1 MSQLLQAKLSVCL
14 IGLKA
19 CSVEF
24 CFHFVSN
31 QFDFVNQNMD
41 HQRLTDTLNQL
52 LAQAPRPSTPRPSAF
67 RPNFR
72 PQGPQ
77 GPPRLAPPAYG
88 PNLPQSSPS
97 PQYLNGVR
105 LGPHLLKRDPQPE
118 QPVLPIFSEKKIP
131 YHELLLQPVRPLDKQ
146 PPPPQ
151 EVPQHFTLPLDGV
164 PKRRVK
170 RKPSQI
176 PREPITINPD
186 QPEPAPKRPDVA
198 PKINRPP
205 MQPPKNNIMQPIGHN
220 GDKVFRIVEDKH
232 KSHLHQSMDM
242 MRTVSSKIFVKL
254 TWVTN
259 LLF

>member
-1 MSQLLQAKLSVCL
+1 
-14 IGLKA
+14 
-19 CSVEF
+19 
-24 CFHFVSN
+24 
-31 QFDFVNQNMD
+31 MD
-41 HQRLTDTLNQL
+41 HERLTSRLNQI
-52 LAQAPRPSTPRPSAF
+52 LAQQAPRPSTPRPSAF
-67 RPNFR
+67 RP
-72 PQGPQ
+72 PGLV
-77 GPPRLAPPAYG
+77 PPFG
-88 PNLPQSSPS
+88 PNAPQS

-131 YHELLLQPVRPLDKQ
+131 YHELLLQPVRPLDKHKI

-176 PREPITINPD
+176 PREPPTINPD
-186 QPEPAPKRPDVA
+186 QPKPN
-198 PKINRPP
+198 IPP

-259 LLF
+259 LVFWQFFRDFFENKHFDDLPC

>member
-1 MSQLLQAKLSVCL
+1 
-14 IGLKA
+14 
-19 CSVEF
+19 
-24 CFHFVSN
+24 
-31 QFDFVNQNMD
+31 MD
-41 HQRLTDTLNQL
+41 HERLTSRLNQI
-52 LAQAPRPSTPRPSAF
+52 LAQQAPRPSTPRPSAF
-67 RPNFR
+67 RP
-72 PQGPQ
+72 PGPQ
-77 GPPRLAPPAYG
+77 LVPPYG
-88 PNLPQSSPS
+88 PNAPQS

-131 YHELLLQPVRPLDKQ
+131 YHELLLQPVRSLDK
-146 PPPPQ
+146 PPLPQ

-176 PREPITINPD
+176 PREPPTINPD
-186 QPEPAPKRPDVA
+186 QPKLPN
-198 PKINRPP
+198 IPP

-242 MRTVSSKIFVKL
+242 MRTVSSKNFVELRLRIFCFDNFFGIFLK
-254 TWVTN
+254 TN
-259 LLF
+259 ILMTCHANTDCTQFWGTR

>member
-1 MSQLLQAKLSVCL
+1 
-14 IGLKA
+14 
-19 CSVEF
+19 
-24 CFHFVSN
+24 
-31 QFDFVNQNMD
+31 MD
-41 HQRLTDTLNQL
+41 HERLTSRLNQI
-52 LAQAPRPSTPRPSAF
+52 LAQQAPRPSTPRPSAF
-67 RPNFR
+67 RP
-72 PQGPQ
+72 PGPQ
-77 GPPRLAPPAYG
+77 LVPPYG
-88 PNLPQSSPS
+88 PNAPQS

-131 YHELLLQPVRPLDKQ
+131 YHELLLRPVRPLDDKQ
-146 PPPPQ
+146 APPPPQ

-176 PREPITINPD
+176 PREPTTINPD
-186 QPEPAPKRPDVA
+186 QPKPN
-198 PKINRPP
+198 IPP

-259 LLF
+259 LVF